1 MGYMHRLPLAILI
14 AFAPA
19 MAQSL
24 NGLWDAT
31 VTVNGVEIPFR
42 MEFAN
47 DGASAKGIFFNGDEK
62 LASTGG
68 HFEKGE
74 LALQFDYYAASLQAT
89 WKDGSLE
96 GVYRRTTN
104 QYPFH
109 AKRFTPSTLT

>member
-31 VTVNGVEIPFR
+31 VTVNGAEIPFR
-42 MEFAN
+42 IEFAN
-47 DGASAKGIFFNGDEK
+47 DGASAKGTFFNGDEK
-62 LASTGG
+62 LASTSGRY
-68 HFEKGE
+68 ERGE
-74 LALQFDYYAASLQAT
+74 LLLKFDYYAATLQAT
-89 WKDGSLE
+89 LKDGVLE

-104 QYPFH
+104 QSPF
-109 AKRFTPSTLT
+109 R